1 MPQTKKKGKIPQKK
15 GKKGMWIKIVCFLL
29 GVAVTLFL
37 IGAFNLIA
45 GNQEEKTDMKK
56 PNIPQEPCKESKS
69 RKNIT
74 RSPIPSSTPEVTR
87 TMNIADKDLE
97 VNAEINI

>member
-1 MPQTKKKGKIPQKK
+1 MPQIKKKGKIPQKK
-15 GKKGMWIKIVCFLL
+15 GKNGRGIKIVCFLL
-29 GVAVTLFL
+29 GVAATLFL

-74 RSPIPSSTPEVTR
+74 RSPSPTPEIIR
-87 TMNIADKDLE
+87 TTNISDKDLE